1 MTLLPEHL
9 PGPYHPGM
17 LVRFLQRVCCIA
29 VFALPLSGL
38 SPASANEVGESPS
51 RALPVDK
58 IALELENPVTGLRS
72 IAWDMKYTT
81 FQGDLP
87 EADDQSMYSSV
98 FTPSWPIRLSN
109 GKHLLL
115 RATIAINGDTPGWK
129 PDFWIDYPQWLV
141 RQVPDLDETA
151 GAFGSGHGH
160 MDNLGFDIGYG
171 GVDEDGVISMIGVAN
186 VAPTSD
192 DQSAMRKQWLIGP
205 EFAIGKLTDW
215 GLYGV
220 RAKHLTA
227 IWSGDSEQN
236 IEYDTN
242 ETTLKL
248 FFAYSLGNGWQIEA
262 NPTILYDWEA
272 VSGNEWTVPV
282 GAGVSK
288 TFMLGSI
295 PLQLGLEAQRHV
307 VSPDRFGPDWLVNLN
322 VTPVLSTRLLQ

>member
-1 MTLLPEHL
+1 MISFADYC
-9 PGPYHPGM
+9 PGLSTGR
-17 LVRFLQRVCCIA
+17 LARFVQRLCCIVLLA
-29 VFALPLSGL
+29 LPFSSPTLASSTAADETPSQALPL
-38 SPASANEVGESPS
+38 E
-51 RALPVDK
+51 R

-98 FTPSWPIRLSN
+98 FTPSWPIKLSN

-115 RATIAINGDTPGWK
+115 RAQITITGDEPGWK
-129 PDFWIDYPQWLV
+129 PSFWIDYPEWLI
-141 RQVPDLDETA
+141 RQLPNIDETT
-151 GAFGSGHGH
+151 GAFGSGHSH
-160 MDNLGFDIGYG
+160 LDNLSFDIGYG
-171 GVDEDGVISMIGVAN
+171 GVDEHGVISMISLAN

-192 DQSAMRKQWLIGP
+192 DQSAMREQWLIGP
-205 EFAIGKLTDW
+205 EIALGKMTDW
-215 GLYGV
+215 GLYGM
-220 RAKHLTA
+220 RAKHLTD
-227 IWSGDSEQN
+227 IWTSSNLAQG

-282 GAGVSK
+282 AAGLSK
-288 TFMLGSI
+288 TLMLGRV
-295 PLQLGLEAQRHV
+295 PLQLGVEIQKHV
-307 VSPDRFGPDWLVNLN
+307 VSPDRFGPDWLFNLN